1 MTTGTTR
8 RRRARGSLSK
18 QEILQAA
25 EEIVVAHGLRELSMP
40 TLAARLDAG
49 VSSLYTHFH
58 NKDALLEA
66 LNRRV
71 LHDVHQKLPPTGAGA
86 WHDELYVYFDA
97 FYALLLQLPAYR
109 EVVAYGSPHIGAAS
123 LPQAALRRLDDG
135 LALLTKAGFS
145 ESRAREAFS
154 ACYNWTRGMAVLRQD
169 PRPPAEVG
177 VVAEVISLSDD
188 HFRAGL
194 RLLIAGIAAT
204 TGATDTFHSPD
215 RLGAA
220 HQVE

>member
-1 MTTGTTR
+1 MTTGTPR
-8 RRRARGSLSK
+8 RRRARGSLSE

-25 EEIVVAHGLRELSMP
+25 EEIVIAHGLRQLSMP
-40 TLAARLDAG
+40 TLAARLEAG

-71 LHDVHQKLPPTGAGA
+71 LHDVHRQLPPTGPGP
-86 WHDELYVYFDA
+86 WDDELYLYFDA
-97 FYALLLQLPAYR
+97 FYGLLLQLPAYR
-109 EVVAYGSPHIGAAS
+109 EVVAYGSSHIGAAS
-123 LPQAALRRLDDG
+123 LPKAALKRLEDG
-135 LALLTKAGFS
+135 LALLTQAGFS

-169 PRPPAEVG
+169 PQPPAGLG
-177 VVAEVISLSDD
+177 VVAEVIALSDD

-194 RLLIAGIAAT
+194 RLLIAGIAAST
-204 TGATDTFHSPD
+204 RAPD
-215 RLGAA
+215 AP
-220 HQVE
+220 

>member
-1 MTTGTTR
+1 MTTGTSR
-8 RRRARGSLSK
+8 RRRARGSLSE

-25 EEIVVAHGLRELSMP
+25 EEIVIAHGLRELSMP

-71 LHDVHQKLPPTGAGA
+71 LHDVHQQLPPTGPGA
-86 WHDELYVYFDA
+86 WDDELYLYFDA

-109 EVVAYGSPHIGAAS
+109 EVVAYGSSHIGASS
-123 LPQAALRRLDDG
+123 LPQAALKRLDDG
-135 LALLTKAGFS
+135 LTLLTQAGFS

-169 PRPPAEVG
+169 PHPSSEDG

-194 RLLIAGIAAT
+194 RLLIAGIAAST
-204 TGATDTFHSPD
+204 
-215 RLGAA
+215 RAA
-220 HQVE
+220 DAHRDPID